1 MTTQRGAETRRQL
14 LEAAGR
20 VFAVRGYARATTKEI
35 AKVAGVAEG
44 TIYRHFADKQ
54 DLFYATFSA
63 KSAVT
68 ADVFLRLPELAGKET
83 VRENL
88 RRFISVIEDIERTI
102 APLQASM
109 WSDTEL
115 MKALANSG
123 RAGDDSGG
131 AGAGAGQPADPL
143 LPLSQYLRAEQK
155 LGRINAEVDCERA
168 AFALFAIPFASVVLS
183 RATGGHS
190 PGEDPDIMGAIDVI
204 LDGLLPD

>member
-1 MTTQRGAETRRQL
+1 VTTQRGAETRRQL

-102 APLQASM
+102 APLQASIVAAPVRVRGNRPTRCCH
-109 WSDTEL
+109 SRSI
-115 MKALANSG
+115 SG
-123 RAGDDSGG
+123 PSRSSGASTQRSTASG
-131 AGAGAGQPADPL
+131 PPS
-143 LPLSQYLRAEQK
+143 PCS
-155 LGRINAEVDCERA
+155 
-168 AFALFAIPFASVVLS
+168 LFPSPRWCSVV
-183 RATGGHS
+183 RRV
-190 PGEDPDIMGAIDVI
+190 VI
-204 LDGLLPD
+204 LPGKTRTSWAP